1 MVKYNKKVN
10 DDNKKMERVCCS
22 TKYVTHNV
30 CGSRAEV
37 SVLNRALQFWA
48 EINQFNLIYLYFY
61 DPL

>member
-37 SVLNRALQFWA
+37 SVLNRALQF
-48 EINQFNLIYLYFY
+48 
-61 DPL
+61 